1 MKLIL
6 FFIDV
11 LHTQVRQVD
20 VSRTQVHQV
29 EVDVPSSLL
38 SKEPKLVMF
47 YILT

>member
-11 LHTQVRQVD
+11 LHTQVRQV
-20 VSRTQVHQV
+20 
-29 EVDVPSSLL
+29 EVDVPPSLL